1 MSVYVAVYYPW
12 FSNSDM
18 IKSAK
23 ELKDEFGG
31 YYQFVISM
39 KEARYA
45 VMLLK
50 SNKKAVICLIF
61 IAGSYLIYCLFRMW
75 GYCEEIESLAYDVNR
90 YIIYSDLSDE
100 YKAVISEEEYK
111 RFDDSM
117 KISDIRRLSK
127 YLNDINGNIVSMT
140 AFTVQSDTTYRNVE
154 SILDNNE
161 YMAVHTVYVGWDI
174 LKNKPYIKKWE
185 IAIKRF
191 DSIEMRWIDDG

>member
-1 MSVYVAVYYPW
+1 M
-12 FSNSDM
+12 
-18 IKSAK
+18 
-23 ELKDEFGG
+23 
-31 YYQFVISM
+31 
-39 KEARYA
+39 
-45 VMLLK
+45 MLLK

-61 IAGSYLIYCLFRMW
+61 IVGSYLIYCIFRMW

-111 RFDDSM
+111 RFDDNM

-127 YLNDINGNIVSMT
+127 YLNDVNGNIVSMT
-140 AFTVQSDTTYRNVE
+140 AFTVHSDTTYRNLE
-154 SILDNNE
+154 GISDNNE
-161 YMAVHTVYVGWDI
+161 YMAVHTVYVGWNI
-174 LKNKPYIKKWE
+174 FKNKPYIKKWE